1 MEITENK
8 GKKEPLKKSYH
19 CAMKFRYKGKDYAK
33 GDKIKFTKK
42 QADTARKNNLI
53 K

>member
-1 MEITENK
+1 MDIENK
-8 GKKEPLKKSYH
+8 DKKQSYKNSYSCAKKFKYNGKEYT
-19 CAMKFRYKGKDYAK
+19 K

-42 QADTARKNNLI
+42 QAETAKKNNLI

>member
-8 GKKEPLKKSYH
+8 GKKEPLKKSYP
-19 CAMKFRYKGKDYAK
+19 CATKFKYNGKEYAK

-42 QADTARKNNLI
+42 QAETARKNNFI